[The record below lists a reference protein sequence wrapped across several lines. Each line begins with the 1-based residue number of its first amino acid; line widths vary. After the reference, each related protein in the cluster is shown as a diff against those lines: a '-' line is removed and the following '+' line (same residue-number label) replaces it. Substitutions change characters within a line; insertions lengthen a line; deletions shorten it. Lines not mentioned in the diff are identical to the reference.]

1 MGAAAPRVSRIK
13 VLVLDA
19 TGTREPDPPNPSRVE
34 KQGSTLGEF
43 IMDRLIINGDKQ
55 LEGTISVS
63 GSKNATLPIAVAA
76 AILADSASVI
86 HNVPNLRDI
95 DSLCAVLEV
104 LGATTKFKN
113 STLYIEPGNR
123 IAYEAPYDLVR
134 KMRASIY
141 VLGPLVA
148 RLGVAKVSFPGGCA
162 IGPRPV
168 DLHLKGL
175 QQLGAEIEIDSG
187 YIIARTNQLVG
198 TEMYLR
204 GPHGSSVGA
213 TANVMMAATLAEGTT
228 IIRGAAC
235 EPEVAD
241 LANFLNAMGAEIKG
255 IGTSTLTIHGVKQ
268 LHGTEYTVISDRIEA
283 GTFMVAGA
291 ITRGDVFVKHA
302 PAQHLGV
309 TSEKLME
316 AGVELDWADDGV
328 RVRTPR
334 ELQAV
339 DIVTDTYPGFPTD
352 MQAQMMGLLSI
363 TPGVS
368 TITEGIY
375 LDRFMHASELNRMG
389 ADIRVEGNRA
399 VVRGKPKLSGA
410 PVMASD
416 LRAGAVL
423 VLAGM
428 AAAGETVVS
437 RIYHIDRGYEGIEEK
452 LRGIGADII
461 RVKD

>member
-1 MGAAAPRVSRIK
+1 
-13 VLVLDA
+13 
-19 TGTREPDPPNPSRVE
+19 
-34 KQGSTLGEF
+34 
-43 IMDRLIINGDKQ
+43 MDRLIINGGKQ

-76 AILADSASVI
+76 AILADGSSVI
-86 HNVPNLRDI
+86 HNVPNLKDI

-104 LGATTKFKN
+104 LGATTKLEN
-113 STLYIEPGNR
+113 STLYIEPGDR
-123 IAYEAPYDLVR
+123 VAYEAPYDLVR

-148 RLGVAKVSFPGGCA
+148 RLGLAKVSFPGGCA

-175 QQLGAEIEIDSG
+175 QQLGAEIEVDSG
-187 YIIARTNQLVG
+187 YIIARTNRLVG

-241 LANFLNAMGAEIKG
+241 LANFLNAMGADIEG
-255 IGTSTLTIHGVKQ
+255 AGTSTLTIHGVKQ
-268 LHGTEYTVISDRIEA
+268 LHGTEYTVIPDRIEA
-283 GTFMVAGA
+283 GTFIVAGA
-291 ITRGDVFVKHA
+291 ITKGDVFVKDA
-302 PAQHLGV
+302 PAQHLGA
-309 TSEKLME
+309 TSEKLIE
-316 AGVELDWADDGV
+316 AGVQLDWADDGV
-328 RVRTPR
+328 RVSTPR

-339 DIVTDTYPGFPTD
+339 DIATDTYPGFPTD

-363 TPGVS
+363 TPGIS

-399 VVRGKPKLSGA
+399 VVRGKFKLSGA

-428 AAAGETVVS
+428 AAVGETVVS
-437 RIYHIDRGYEGIEEK
+437 RIYHIDRGYEGIEQK
-452 LRGIGADII
+452 LAGIGADIT
-461 RVKD
+461 RVRD

>member
-1 MGAAAPRVSRIK
+1 
-13 VLVLDA
+13 
-19 TGTREPDPPNPSRVE
+19 
-34 KQGSTLGEF
+34 
-43 IMDRLIINGDKQ
+43 MDRLIINGGKQ
-55 LEGTISVS
+55 LEGTIPVS

-76 AILADSASVI
+76 AILADSSSVI
-86 HNVPNLRDI
+86 HNVPNLNDI

-104 LGATTKFKN
+104 LGATTKLEN
-113 STLYIEPGNR
+113 STLYIEPGDR

-148 RLGVAKVSFPGGCA
+148 RLGMAKVSFPGGCA

-175 QQLGAEIEIDSG
+175 QQLGAEVEVDSG
-187 YIIARTNQLVG
+187 YIIARTNGLVG

-204 GPHGSSVGA
+204 GPQGSSVGA

-241 LANFLNAMGAEIKG
+241 LAGFLNTMGADIEG
-255 IGTSTLTIHGVKQ
+255 AGTSTLTIHGVRQ
-268 LHGTEYTVISDRIEA
+268 LRGTEYTVIYDRIEA

-291 ITRGDVFVKHA
+291 ITKGDVFVQNA
-302 PAQHLGV
+302 PAQHLGA

-316 AGVELDWADDGV
+316 TGVQLDWAADGV

-339 DIVTDTYPGFPTD
+339 DIATGTYPGFPTD

-363 TPGVS
+363 TPGIS
-368 TITEGIY
+368 TIKEGIY

-399 VVRGKPKLSGA
+399 VVGGKFRLSGA
-410 PVMASD
+410 PVMTSD

-437 RIYHIDRGYEGIEEK
+437 RIYHIDRGYEGIEKK
-452 LRGIGADII
+452 LAGIGADIT
-461 RVKD
+461 RVSD

>member
-1 MGAAAPRVSRIK
+1 
-13 VLVLDA
+13 
-19 TGTREPDPPNPSRVE
+19 
-34 KQGSTLGEF
+34 
-43 IMDRLIINGDKQ
+43 MDRLIINGGKQ

-76 AILADSASVI
+76 SILADSSSVI
-86 HNVPNLRDI
+86 HNVPNLNDI

-104 LGATTKFKN
+104 LGATTKLEN
-113 STLYIEPGNR
+113 STLYIEPGDR
-123 IAYEAPYDLVR
+123 VAYEAPYDLVR

-148 RLGVAKVSFPGGCA
+148 RLGMAKVSFPGGCA

-175 QQLGAEIEIDSG
+175 LQLGANIEVDSG
-187 YIIARTNQLVG
+187 YIVAQADQLVG
-198 TEMYLR
+198 AEIYLR

-228 IIRGAAC
+228 IMRGAAC
-235 EPEVAD
+235 EPEIAD
-241 LANFLNAMGAEIKG
+241 LANFLNAMGADIEG
-255 IGTSTLTIHGVKQ
+255 IGTSNLTIRGVRQ
-268 LHGTEYTVISDRIEA
+268 LHGTEYTVIPDRIEA

-291 ITRGDVFVKHA
+291 ITKGDVFVKDA
-302 PAQHLGV
+302 PVQHLGA
-309 TSEKLME
+309 TSEKLIE
-316 AGVELDWADDGV
+316 AGVQLDWADDGV
-328 RVRTPR
+328 RVSAPR

-339 DIVTDTYPGFPTD
+339 NIATDTYPGFPTD

-363 TPGVS
+363 TPGIS
-368 TITEGIY
+368 NITEGIY

-389 ADIRVEGNRA
+389 ADIRVEGNHA
-399 VVRGKPKLSGA
+399 VVRGKPRLSGA

-428 AAAGETVVS
+428 AAVGETAVS
-437 RIYHIDRGYEGIEEK
+437 RIYHIDRGYEGIEKK
-452 LRGIGADII
+452 LAGIGADIV
-461 RVKD
+461 RVRD

>member
-1 MGAAAPRVSRIK
+1 
-13 VLVLDA
+13 
-19 TGTREPDPPNPSRVE
+19 
-34 KQGSTLGEF
+34 
-43 IMDRLIINGDKQ
+43 MDRLIINGGKQ

-76 AILADSASVI
+76 SILADTSSVI
-86 HNVPNLRDI
+86 HNVPNLNDI

-104 LGATTKFKN
+104 LGATTKLEN
-113 STLYIEPGNR
+113 STLYIEPGDR
-123 IAYEAPYDLVR
+123 VAYEAPYDLVR

-148 RLGVAKVSFPGGCA
+148 RLGMAKVSFPGGCA

-175 QQLGAEIEIDSG
+175 LQLGANIEVDSG
-187 YIIARTNQLVG
+187 YIVAQADQLVG
-198 TEMYLR
+198 AEIYLR

-228 IIRGAAC
+228 IMRGAAC
-235 EPEVAD
+235 EPEIAD
-241 LANFLNAMGAEIKG
+241 LANFLNAMGADIEG
-255 IGTSTLTIHGVKQ
+255 IGTSNLTIRGVRQ
-268 LHGTEYTVISDRIEA
+268 LHGTEYTVIPDRIEA

-291 ITRGDVFVKHA
+291 ITKGDVFVKGA
-302 PAQHLGV
+302 PAQHLGAP
-309 TSEKLME
+309 SEKLIE
-316 AGVELDWADDGV
+316 AGVQLDWADDGV
-328 RVRTPR
+328 RVSTPH

-339 DIVTDTYPGFPTD
+339 NIATDTYPGFPTD

-363 TPGVS
+363 APGIS
-368 TITEGIY
+368 NITEGIY

-389 ADIRVEGNRA
+389 ADIRVEGNHA
-399 VVRGKPKLSGA
+399 VVRGKPRLSGA

-428 AAAGETVVS
+428 AAVGETAVS
-437 RIYHIDRGYEGIEEK
+437 RIYHIDRGYEGIEKK
-452 LRGIGADII
+452 LAGIGADIV
-461 RVKD
+461 RVRD

>member
-1 MGAAAPRVSRIK
+1 
-13 VLVLDA
+13 
-19 TGTREPDPPNPSRVE
+19 
-34 KQGSTLGEF
+34 
-43 IMDRLIINGDKQ
+43 MDRLIINGGKQ

-76 AILADSASVI
+76 AILADGSSVI
-86 HNVPNLRDI
+86 HNVPNLNDI

-104 LGATTKFKN
+104 LGATAKLEN
-113 STLYIEPGNR
+113 STLYIEPGDR
-123 IAYEAPYDLVR
+123 VAYEAPYDLVR

-148 RLGVAKVSFPGGCA
+148 RLGIAKVSFPGGCA

-175 QQLGAEIEIDSG
+175 QQLGAAVEIDSG
-187 YIIARTNQLVG
+187 YIIARTAGLVG
-198 TEMYLR
+198 AEMYLR

-228 IIRGAAC
+228 TIRGAAC

-241 LANFLNAMGAEIKG
+241 LANFLNAMGADIKG
-255 IGTSTLTIHGVKQ
+255 VGTSTLTIDGVKQ
-268 LHGTEYTVISDRIEA
+268 LHGTEYTVIPDRIEA

-291 ITRGDVFVKHA
+291 ITKGDVFVKDA
-302 PAQHLGV
+302 PAEHLGA
-309 TSEKLME
+309 TSEKLVE
-316 AGVELDWADDGV
+316 AGVELDWTDDGV
-328 RVRTPR
+328 RVRAPR
-334 ELQAV
+334 EFRA
-339 DIVTDTYPGFPTD
+339 INIATDTYPGFPTD

-363 TPGVS
+363 APGIS

-389 ADIRVEGNRA
+389 ADIRVEGNHA
-399 VVRGKPKLSGA
+399 VVRGKLRLSGA

-428 AAAGETVVS
+428 AAVGETIVS
-437 RIYHIDRGYEGIEEK
+437 RIYHIDRGYEGIEQK
-452 LRGIGADII
+452 LAGIGADIT
-461 RVKD
+461 RVSD

>member
-1 MGAAAPRVSRIK
+1 
-13 VLVLDA
+13 
-19 TGTREPDPPNPSRVE
+19 
-34 KQGSTLGEF
+34 
-43 IMDRLIINGDKQ
+43 MDRLIINGGKQ
-55 LEGTISVS
+55 LKGTISVS

-76 AILADSASVI
+76 AILADSSSVI
-86 HNVPNLRDI
+86 HNVPNLNDI
-95 DSLCAVLEV
+95 ESLCAVLEV
-104 LGATTKFKN
+104 LGATTKLEN
-113 STLYIEPGNR
+113 STLYIEPGDR
-123 IAYEAPYDLVR
+123 SAYEAPYDLVR

-148 RLGVAKVSFPGGCA
+148 RLGLAKVSFPGGCA

-168 DLHLKGL
+168 DLHIKGL
-175 QQLGAEIEIDSG
+175 QQLGAEVEIDSG
-187 YIIARTNQLVG
+187 YIIARTSGLVG
-198 TEMYLR
+198 AEMYLR

-213 TANVMMAATLAEGTT
+213 TANVMMAATLAEGKT

-241 LANFLNAMGAEIKG
+241 LANFLNAMGADIEG
-255 IGTSTLTIHGVKQ
+255 VGTSTLTIHGVKQ

-291 ITRGDVFVKHA
+291 ITKGDVFVKDA
-302 PAQHLGV
+302 PAQHLGA
-309 TSEKLME
+309 TSEKLIE
-316 AGVELDWADDGV
+316 AGVQLDWTDDGV

-334 ELQAV
+334 GFQAV
-339 DIVTDTYPGFPTD
+339 HIATDTYPGFPTD

-363 TPGVS
+363 TPGIS

-389 ADIRVEGNRA
+389 ADIRVEGNHA
-399 VVRGKPKLSGA
+399 VVRGKLRLSGA

-428 AAAGETVVS
+428 AAVGETVVS
-437 RIYHIDRGYEGIEEK
+437 RIYHIDRGYEGIEQK
-452 LRGIGADII
+452 LAGIGADII
-461 RVKD
+461 RVRD

>member
-1 MGAAAPRVSRIK
+1 
-13 VLVLDA
+13 
-19 TGTREPDPPNPSRVE
+19 
-34 KQGSTLGEF
+34 
-43 IMDRLIINGDKQ
+43 MDRLIINGGKQ
-55 LEGTISVS
+55 LKGTIPVS

-76 AILADSASVI
+76 AILADSSSVI
-86 HNVPNLRDI
+86 HNVPNLKDI

-104 LGATTKFKN
+104 LGATTKLEN

-148 RLGVAKVSFPGGCA
+148 RLGIAKVSFPGGCA

-175 QQLGAEIEIDSG
+175 QQLGAKVEVDSG
-187 YIIARTNQLVG
+187 YIMARANRLAG
-198 TEMYLR
+198 AEMYLR
-204 GPHGSSVGA
+204 GPNGSSVGA
-213 TANVMMAATLAEGTT
+213 TANVMMAATLADGTT
-228 IIRGAAC
+228 TIRGAAC

-241 LANFLNAMGAEIKG
+241 LANFLNAMGADIEG
-255 IGTSTLTIHGVKQ
+255 AGTSILTIHGVKQ
-268 LHGTEYTVISDRIEA
+268 LHGTEYTVIPDRIEA

-291 ITRGDVFVKHA
+291 ITKGDVFVKDV
-302 PAQHLGV
+302 PAQHLGA
-309 TSEKLME
+309 TSEKLIE
-316 AGVELDWADDGV
+316 AGVQLDWTDDGV
-328 RVRTPR
+328 RVRAPR
-334 ELQAV
+334 ELRAV
-339 DIVTDTYPGFPTD
+339 NIATDTYPGFPTD
-352 MQAQMMGLLSI
+352 MQAQMMGLLTV
-363 TPGVS
+363 TPGIS

-375 LDRFMHASELNRMG
+375 LDRFMHTSELNRMG

-399 VVRGKPKLSGA
+399 VVCGKPKLSGA

-428 AAAGETVVS
+428 AAVGETAVS

-452 LRGIGADII
+452 LAGIGADIT
-461 RVKD
+461 RVSD